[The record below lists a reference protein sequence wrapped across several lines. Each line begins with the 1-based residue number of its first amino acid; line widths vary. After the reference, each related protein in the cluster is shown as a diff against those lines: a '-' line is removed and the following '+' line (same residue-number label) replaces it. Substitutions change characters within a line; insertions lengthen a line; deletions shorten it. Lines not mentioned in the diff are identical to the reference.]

1 MNNFTQLVRLG
12 RDAETRYS
20 QGGKPVTSFSGA
32 YDTGYGDNKKTTWV
46 EFASFQ
52 ERHGKLE
59 LKKGALIVVN
69 GEAYLDKYTDK
80 QGAEKLTFKCT
91 VADFQFAGPKQE
103 GSQSSAPAKTATK
116 QDSFPDDDI
125 DF

>member
-20 QGGKPVTSFSGA
+20 QAGKPNTSFSGA
-32 YDTGYGDNKKTTWV
+32 YDTGYGDKKTSTWI
-46 EFASFQ
+46 EFVSFQ

-59 LKKGALIVVN
+59 LKKGAQIVVN
-69 GEAYLDKYTDK
+69 GELYVDKYTAKD
-80 QGAEKLTFKCT
+80 GAEKQSVKCI

-103 GSQSSAPAKTATK
+103 GGQSSAPRSAPR
-116 QDSFPDDDI
+116 QDPFPDDDI